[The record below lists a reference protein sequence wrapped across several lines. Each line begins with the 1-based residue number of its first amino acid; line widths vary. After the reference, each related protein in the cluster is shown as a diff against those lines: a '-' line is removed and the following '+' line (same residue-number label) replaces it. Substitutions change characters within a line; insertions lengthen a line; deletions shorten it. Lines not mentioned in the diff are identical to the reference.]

1 VEIGED
7 SIMPLRSD
15 LAAPGKTCAT
25 ALDGEMERGKPMH
38 AHEDPQPD
46 LTLEED
52 SRFPS
57 GPWKGF
63 FLQPVLPGRH
73 WMELSLTFRRGELR
87 GEGRDWVGAF
97 HIKGRY
103 ETESGKCW
111 WSKQYVGKHS
121 IHYQGYNEGKGIWG
135 TWEWPNARPWRGGFH
150 IWPVAMG
157 DPTQQRLAEALD
169 EPLSMDIE
177 TLEVSGARSPT

>member
-1 VEIGED
+1 MD
-7 SIMPLRSD
+7 
-15 LAAPGKTCAT
+15 
-25 ALDGEMERGKPMH
+25 
-38 AHEDPQPD
+38 AHEGSQPD
-46 LTLEED
+46 MTVEED

-103 ETESGKCW
+103 EIESGKCW
-111 WSKQYVGKHS
+111 WTKQYVGKHA
-121 IHYQGYNEGKGIWG
+121 IQYQGYNEGKGIWG
-135 TWEWPNARPWRGGFH
+135 TWEWPHSRPWRGGFH

-169 EPLSMDIE
+169 EPLSLDIE
-177 TLEVSGARSPT
+177 TLEVSGAQSPT

>member
-1 VEIGED
+1 
-7 SIMPLRSD
+7 
-15 LAAPGKTCAT
+15 
-25 ALDGEMERGKPMH
+25 MH
-38 AHEDPQPD
+38 AHEDLQPD

-73 WMELSLTFRRGELR
+73 WMELSLTFRRGELH

-97 HIKGRY
+97 HLKGRY
-103 ETESGKCW
+103 EIESGKCW

-135 TWEWPNARPWRGGFH
+135 TWEWPNSRPWRGGFY

-157 DPTQQRLAEALD
+157 DPTQQRLAEELD
-169 EPLSMDIE
+169 EPRPIDIE
-177 TLEVSGARSPT
+177 TLEVSGAPSAT

>member
-1 VEIGED
+1 
-7 SIMPLRSD
+7 
-15 LAAPGKTCAT
+15 
-25 ALDGEMERGKPMH
+25 MH
-38 AHEDPQPD
+38 AHDEGSQPD

-87 GEGRDWVGAF
+87 GDGRDWVGAF

-103 ETESGKCW
+103 EVASGKCW
-111 WSKQYVGKHS
+111 WTKQYVGRHS

-135 TWEWPNARPWRGGFH
+135 KWEWPNSQPWHGGFY
-150 IWPVAMG
+150 IWPLAMG
-157 DPTQQRLAEALD
+157 DPTQQRLAEALE
-169 EPLSMDIE
+169 EPQTIDIDS
-177 TLEVSGARSPT
+177 LEVSGAPASS